1 MKIYF
6 SIEDAQQH
14 KFTNPVYEKYI
25 CLDFK
30 RLWFTSKSRAICNE
44 LRTGTLIDINSGADY
59 ISEYYTVVFESRT
72 FLRIKLHDLKNSYW
86 RLRGFNDS
94 RIPKDKFD
102 LLKGEK

>member
-6 SIEDAQQH
+6 NIEDAEKH

-25 CLDFK
+25 VLDFK
-30 RLWFTSKSRAICNE
+30 RLWFTSTSRAICNE
-44 LRTGTLIDINSGADY
+44 LRNGNVIDTDSGVEY
-59 ISEYYTVVFESRT
+59 ISEYYTVVFEHRT

-86 RLRGFNDS
+86 CLRGFNDT
-94 RIPKDKFD
+94 RIPKVKFD